1 MPVYPNQ
8 GIVDGLNVKVDPNEP
23 ADPKARYLEDWGDD
37 KGNADYF
44 MLAFG
49 LFGFNVQALYHLYFL
64 ILGISMAVF
73 IAAFFRNVAYLTLV
87 PLFLA
92 GHHLAVITLLD
103 NLVTSTVH
111 DAHFLAAMAC
121 LASLHVALL
130 LTRPERNT
138 LWSVPALVVQLAV
151 IVLVIGSRPSAI
163 WLVYFPIGVFALSL
177 VPRVV
182 KRSAWGQL
190 PRILLTRGWI
200 VLLLL
205 VAPRLLSTYHT
216 LVFDRTYTE
225 SGIESHMVWHA
236 LYMGLSVHPDAATYD
251 LVYTDATSYNAAYWY
266 LMDHPELAREL
277 DIDTS
282 RLKFDPKYT
291 QTWITDVVGF
301 RRYEEIGKRNFL
313 SFVSEHPRYLLESM
327 LLYKP
332 KYLVEQILWQAGLLT
347 AWPSWVKIELAH
359 APPSRHLLDLFALA
373 PLSVV
378 ILSVAVACASGAAR
392 RAWLWPALSGL
403 LVLASLL
410 PSIVVA
416 PIYYELPV
424 VFGLVATFVYAL
436 LAFATIVA
444 VRWRR
449 RAAPRASRPRRPG
462 RSSPSRRSRRW

>member
-1 MPVYPNQ
+1 
-8 GIVDGLNVKVDPNEP
+8 
-23 ADPKARYLEDWGDD
+23 
-37 KGNADYF
+37 
-44 MLAFG
+44 
-49 LFGFNVQALYHLYFL
+49 
-64 ILGISMAVF
+64 
-73 IAAFFRNVAYLTLV
+73 
-87 PLFLA
+87 
-92 GHHLAVITLLD
+92 
-103 NLVTSTVH
+103 
-111 DAHFLAAMAC
+111 
-121 LASLHVALL
+121 
-130 LTRPERNT
+130 
-138 LWSVPALVVQLAV
+138 
-151 IVLVIGSRPSAI
+151 
-163 WLVYFPIGVFALSL
+163 
-177 VPRVV
+177 
-182 KRSAWGQL
+182 
-190 PRILLTRGWI
+190 
-200 VLLLL
+200 
-205 VAPRLLSTYHT
+205 
-216 LVFDRTYTE
+216 
-225 SGIESHMVWHA
+225 MVWHA

-277 DIDTS
+277 GIDTS

-327 LLYKP
+327 LVYKP
-332 KYLVEQILWQAGLLT
+332 KYLVEQILSQAGLLT

-436 LAFATIVA
+436 LAFARRRGA
-444 VRWRR
+444 VGC
-449 RAAPRASRPRRPG
+449 RAAPRASGRAGPGAARRVGGRGAGDRGHRDPVPSALPPSLTPPIARRCPATCPASSFGTTRPKSG
-462 RSSPSRRSRRW
+462 CSRSTTRAR

>member
-1 MPVYPNQ
+1 M
-8 GIVDGLNVKVDPNEP
+8 KVDPNVP
-23 ADPKARYLEDWGDD
+23 ADPKARYLDDWGDD

-225 SGIESHMVWHA
+225 SEIESHMVWHA

-266 LMDHPELAREL
+266 LIDHPELAREL

-332 KYLVEQILWQAGLLT
+332 KYLLKQGILWQAGLLT
-347 AWPSWVKIELAH
+347 AWPAWVKIELAH

-378 ILSVAVACASGAAR
+378 ILSVTVACASGAAR

-436 LAFATIVA
+436 LAVCARRGAVADGLLRERSAAQLRAQFA
-444 VRWRR
+444 
-449 RAAPRASRPRRPG
+449 
-462 RSSPSRRSRRW
+462 SRRSRCW